1 LCRWCPSAPWV
12 LDIDSSAVGTV
23 WPKT

>member
-1 LCRWCPSAPWV
+1 LCRWWPSAPWV